1 MYIKK
6 ANQIYGSATK
16 LPLSIL
22 KIRTVNE
29 RQAKSKEFYTKMK
42 KFIEENREDIQNEI
56 DEIEAVKN
64 NKTQQMVR

>member
-1 MYIKK
+1 MLKKQTETDGQTKLDMYIKK

-29 RQAKSKEFYTKMK
+29 RQAKSKEFHAKMK
-42 KFIEENREDIQNEI
+42 KFIEESREDI
-56 DEIEAVKN
+56 
-64 NKTQQMVR
+64 